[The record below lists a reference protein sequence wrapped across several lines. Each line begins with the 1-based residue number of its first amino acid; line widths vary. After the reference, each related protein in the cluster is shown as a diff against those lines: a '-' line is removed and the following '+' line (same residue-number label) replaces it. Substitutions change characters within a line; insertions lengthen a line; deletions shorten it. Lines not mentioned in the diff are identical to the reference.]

1 MLHVLYIDDEP
12 DLLDIGKSFLEA
24 NGEFAIDTATSPGRG
39 LEMLEMTRYDAVIC
53 DYQMPDMDGIS
64 VLKTL
69 RSSGNGIPFIL
80 FTGRGKEEVVIQA
93 INNGADFYLQKGGE
107 PETLFIEM
115 AHMIQQVVGKRRAEE
130 QIREMNVYLT
140 NLITYAGNPI
150 VTWDVHSKIT
160 RFNQA
165 FEKLT
170 GFSEMNVLGHD
181 FDILFPDETRGRSLD
196 LICRALFGEKWEGV
210 EIPIRTIHGEV
221 RTVIWNSANI
231 YAGDGI
237 TLVATLA
244 MGTDITER
252 KKAETNLK
260 AAYEEVAATEEELR
274 QQYEQLGG
282 QERTLRNN
290 QERLNS
296 ILRSTPTGIGLLKGQ
311 VIIEANDQLCEMTGY
326 SRGELIGT
334 DVRAIWADNDEFI
347 RIAER
352 NHTNAHH
359 QKSGALETTW
369 RRKDGAVIT
378 VILSS
383 ALLDPEDPSEG
394 MTLTALDITT
404 RVMAEDALH
413 MANKK
418 LNLLS
423 SVTRHDILNKIAIVE
438 TTLALLRRRDLSPDI
453 TGLLGKIATAT
464 KAIQSQIEFTR
475 VYKDLGSAE
484 ARWQSLPHIVSGMPV
499 PDTIR
504 FHADLDGIEVY
515 ADPLFER
522 VFFNLLDNTL
532 RHGGNVQE
540 IRVSFR
546 ESGTGLIC
554 TWEDDGVGIPA
565 GEKERIFERGYGKNT
580 GLGLFLAEEILA
592 ITGIGISETG
602 EPGTG
607 ARFELSI
614 PKGGYRFIKDPTTG
628 SPLQSG

>member
-12 DLLDIGKSFLEA
+12 DLLDIGKAFLEE

-39 LEMLEMTRYDAVIC
+39 LEMLKRTRYDAVIC

-69 RSSGNGIPFIL
+69 RSQGNGIPFIL
-80 FTGRGKEEVVIQA
+80 FTGRGKEEIVIQA

-130 QIREMNVYLT
+130 QIGEMNVYLT

-170 GFSEMNVLGHD
+170 GFSETNVLGHD

-210 EIPIRTIHGEV
+210 EIPIRTIHGDV

-231 YAGDGI
+231 YAGDGV

-274 QQYEQLGG
+274 QQYEHLGS
-282 QERTLRNN
+282 QEQTLRNN
-290 QERLNS
+290 QERLSS
-296 ILRSTPTGIGLLKGQ
+296 ILRSTPTGIGLLKDQ
-311 VIIEANDQLCEMTGY
+311 VLIEANDQLCEMTGY
-326 SRGELIGT
+326 SRDELIGT
-334 DVRAIWADNDEFI
+334 DVRTIWADPDAFTLVAGS
-347 RIAER
+347 R
-352 NHTNAHH
+352 TNAHR
-359 QKSGALETTW
+359 QKSGILETTW

-394 MTLTALDITT
+394 ITLTVLDITA

-423 SVTRHDILNKIAIVE
+423 RVTRHDILNKIATVE
-438 TTLALLRRRDLSPDI
+438 TTLAILRRRDLPPEI
-453 TGLLGKIATAT
+453 TGLLGKIGTAT

-484 ARWQSLPHIVSGMPV
+484 ARWQSLPYIVSIIPV

-515 ADPLFER
+515 ADPLLVR

-532 RHGGNVQE
+532 RHGGNVRE
-540 IRVSFR
+540 IRVSFH
-546 ESGTGLIC
+546 ESGTGLVC
-554 TWEDDGVGIPA
+554 TWEDDGVGIST

-628 SPLQSG
+628 NPQPG

>member
-24 NGEFAIDTATSPGRG
+24 NGEFAIDTVTSPGRG

-53 DYQMPDMDGIS
+53 DYQMPDRDGIS
-64 VLKTL
+64 VLKAI
-69 RSSGNGIPFIL
+69 RSRGNGIPFIL

-93 INNGADFYLQKGGE
+93 LNNGADFYLQKGGE

-115 AHMIQQVVGKRRAEE
+115 AHMIQQAVGKRRAEE
-130 QIREMNVYLT
+130 QLREMNIYLT

-160 RFNQA
+160 RFNRA

-170 GFSEMNVLGHD
+170 GFSETNVLGHD
-181 FDILFPDETRGRSLD
+181 FDILFPDESRGRSLD

-237 TLVATLA
+237 TLLATLA

-260 AAYEEVAATEEELR
+260 TAYEEVAATEEELR
-274 QQYEQLGG
+274 QQYEQLGS
-282 QERTLRNN
+282 QELTLRNN
-290 QERLNS
+290 QERLSS

-311 VIIEANDQLCEMTGY
+311 VIVEANDQLCAMTGY
-326 SRGELIGT
+326 SRDELIGT
-334 DVRAIWADNDEFI
+334 GVRTIWADKDEFL
-347 RIAER
+347 RVAEKS
-352 NHTNAHH
+352 HTNAHP
-359 QKSGALETTW
+359 QKIGNLETTW

-383 ALLDPEDPSEG
+383 ALLDPADPSEG

-404 RVMAEDALH
+404 RVMAEDALQ

-418 LNLLS
+418 LNLLA

-438 TTLALLRRRDLSPDI
+438 TTLAILRRRDLPPDI

-464 KAIQSQIEFTR
+464 KVIQSQIEFTR

-484 ARWQSLPHIVSGMPV
+484 ARWQSLPRILSGLPV
-499 PDTIR
+499 PDTLR

-532 RHGGNVQE
+532 RHAGNVQE
-540 IRVSFR
+540 VRVFFC

-554 TWEDDGVGIPA
+554 TWEDDGMGIPA

-580 GLGLFLAEEILA
+580 GLGLFLAKEILA
-592 ITGIGISETG
+592 ITRIGISETG
-602 EPGTG
+602 APGTG

-614 PKGGYRFIKDPTTG
+614 PKGGYRFIKDRTTG
-628 SPLQSG
+628 NPQPR